1 MECELERRIR
11 AAMEAAGAVRSQVFE
26 NKELSRSAKMLVY
39 NQIVILTL
47 THGAESWV
55 FKETEKQRL
64 QTAKMRVL
72 RLL

>member
-39 NQIVILTL
+39 NQIVVATDTDVWSRIL
-47 THGAESWV
+47 GV
-55 FKETEKQRL
+55 QGN
-64 QTAKMRVL
+64 
-72 RLL
+72 